1 MLKTEI
7 ALYVKRTKIE
17 LANIQRKLDLLETMV
32 EDDILEDCSGVGLDI
47 IFAVENDCK
56 KVGSL
61 ASEAW
66 LNLHNTTVKKEAEN
80 NESVSA

>member
-32 EDDILEDCSGVGLDI
+32 EDDILEDCSGVGLNI
-47 IFAVENDCK
+47 IFSVEGDCK
-56 KVGSL
+56 KAGIL

-66 LNLHNTTVKKEAEN
+66 LDLNAATKKEAEN
-80 NESVSA
+80 DESVSA